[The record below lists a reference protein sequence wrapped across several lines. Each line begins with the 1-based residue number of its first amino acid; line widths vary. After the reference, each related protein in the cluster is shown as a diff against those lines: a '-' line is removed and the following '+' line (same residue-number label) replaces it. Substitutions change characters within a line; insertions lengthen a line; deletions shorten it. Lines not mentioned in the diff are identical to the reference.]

1 MNVTADARV
10 ELADSVLYERLRTA
24 LPLTD
29 LDAAIEAAL
38 RLRAQFGG
46 GDIEDRSVLVCYG
59 GGKDSSYALAFVRCM
74 QLVLATLYG
83 STFRMRVVT
92 NRHAGMPK
100 AVMTNIDR
108 AYRALALYGD
118 PHCELLC
125 VDGDD
130 IVEFDVD
137 LPLPD
142 KIVQRNRTDILMT
155 GHRAAGD
162 GRPTFCN
169 ACNLS
174 MVRAFAVAGR
184 YAGGIDVIVTGDSPE
199 EQRAYLTWVNRLARA
214 FELRTDQTKNTGF
227 NRVLELFDG
236 ISRTYF
242 ADIHGAG
249 GVHATLHTVPHQVG
263 TEPSFFSIY
272 AKAEYRSGSHWE
284 FLTDYLGF
292 VFDDIAFSFS
302 ESDCGNPGL
311 MAHLRGLRC
320 EYRYGR
326 SYAEG
331 IAEYLTFA
339 TRIMRD
345 KDFPGQLIEAMQ
357 VRYAGEE
364 GVARMRER
372 MTRYAEEAY
381 GLTEEQLVCMVYAPF
396 VDEGA
401 ALSDYLAAC
410 QPELLDQAP
419 AIHGLLGAGPGITP
433 PAESA
438 ALRRRLVQLSGLSVE
453 QLGVLYRKPSLSQR
467 SDEEDGTL
475 LGTVRTGDPH
485 KGLVST
491 RRGPNEPAVLELISG
506 R

>member
-1 MNVTADARV
+1 MNVTADATV
-10 ELADSVLYERLRTA
+10 ELTDSALYERLRTV

-29 LDAAIEAAL
+29 LDAAIEAAV
-38 RLRAQFGG
+38 RLRSQFGG
-46 GDIEDRSVLVCYG
+46 VGIEDRSVLVCYG

-74 QLVLATLYG
+74 QLVLAKLYG
-83 STFRMRVVT
+83 TTFRMRVVT

-100 AVMTNIDR
+100 AVMANIDR
-108 AYRALALYGD
+108 AYRALELYAD
-118 PHCELLC
+118 PNCELLC

-130 IVEFDVD
+130 VTQFDVD
-137 LPLPD
+137 LPLPE

-155 GHRAAGD
+155 GHRSAGD

-174 MVRAFAVAGR
+174 MVWAFAVAGR

-214 FELRTDQTKNTGF
+214 FELRTDKTNNTGF

-249 GVHATLHTVPHQVG
+249 GVHPTLHTVPHQAG

-272 AKAEYRSGSHWE
+272 GKAEYRSGSHWE
-284 FLTDYLGF
+284 FLTGYLGF

-339 TRIMRD
+339 IGIMRD
-345 KDFPGQLIEAMQ
+345 KDFPGQLIEAMRR
-357 VRYAGEE
+357 RYAGEQ
-364 GVARMRER
+364 GVLRMRER
-372 MTRYAEEAY
+372 MTRYAAEAY
-381 GLTEEQLVCMVYAPF
+381 RLTEEQLVCMVYAPF
-396 VDEGA
+396 VNEGA

-410 QPELLDQAP
+410 QPDLLDRTTAIHDLLRVPDTAP
-419 AIHGLLGAGPGITP
+419 A
-433 PAESA
+433 AENA
-438 ALRRRLVQLSGLSVE
+438 ALRERLEQISGLAVE
-453 QLGVLYRKPSLSQR
+453 QLGVLYRKPLLGQG
-467 SDEEDGTL
+467 SDEDDGTL
-475 LGTVRTGDPH
+475 LGAVRAGDPH
-485 KGLVST
+485 KGLVRT
-491 RRGPNEPAVLELISG
+491 RRGPGEPAVLELISG